1 MFGSQIGLYHGE
13 VPHDGVL
20 GDASCRDRGVVQRLQ
35 AGEELVGAPSA
46 RRVALDSGL
55 RGVGE
60 AVGGDLPARI
70 DHLPGSAVHLA
81 DREPLHLDAECQ
93 FSEEL
98 RFVTDG
104 RDCLGNQDVQLL
116 LLAFAVRHPEAGN
129 IERGVPV
136 VVIDEPGARDQTVR
150 QQLRD
155 PLSRNGLAGTDCG
168 KRQRI
173 DRARDVARVSF
184 AYLVSRCLRVGG
196 VRVRRPASS
205 RAGGTGTCRRVRWFA
220 APVSGRQ
227 AAARRR

>member
-1 MFGSQIGLYHGE
+1 MTACSATHRVAIG
-13 VPHDGVL
+13 
-20 GDASCRDRGVVQRLQ
+20 ASCRDCRL
-35 AGEELVGAPSA
+35 ARSSVGAPSG

-98 RFVTDG
+98 GFVTDG

-155 PLSRNGLAGTDCG
+155 PLSRNGLAGTDCR

-205 RAGGTGTCRRVRWFA
+205 RAGGSGTCRRVRWFA